1 MFYNQD
7 QGNPRFD
14 VARNAAG
21 RTRND
26 DNPDFPTETWAN
38 GAAGAE
44 RFGGQYP
51 DAAGLLQQVRSPH
64 ALLDAVAVQRA
75 A

>member
-14 VARNAAG
+14 VGRNAAG

-26 DNPDFPTETWAN
+26 DNPDFPAETWLN
-38 GAAGAE
+38 GAAGL
-44 RFGGQYP
+44 GGSVP
-51 DAAGLLQQVRSPH
+51 IS
-64 ALLDAVAVQRA
+64 
-75 A
+75 